1 MSGEKKYVPG
11 MGSWDGVSAKQKKK
25 LMKISKAIRDRE
37 EALVMMKRE
46 WVEAAMAVNI
56 LQELIIQFDG
66 LTLCTDV

>member
-1 MSGEKKYVPG
+1 
-11 MGSWDGVSAKQKKK
+11 
-25 LMKISKAIRDRE
+25 MKISKAIRDRE